1 MAKDNIQ
8 NCNQQDQGLSDL
20 MTEKQLAEYLKVSI
34 YTVRRLRLSEGLPT
48 LKFDSMRAIL
58 YYRPAVEDWLRA
70 RSLPWKEDMDDE
82 GTAVRDDE
90 NTGEDGRTK
99 YCMAPIP
106 D

>member
-1 MAKDNIQ
+1 MDKEIKQ
-8 NCNQQDQGLSDL
+8 NCRQQGQGLSDL

-90 NTGEDGRTK
+90 NTGDDGRTK

>member
-34 YTVRRLRLSEGLPT
+34 YTVRRMRLSEGLPT
-48 LKFDSMRAIL
+48 LKFDNMRAIL
-58 YYRPAVEDWLRA
+58 YYRPAVEDGLRA
-70 RSLPWKEDMDDE
+70 RSLPWKEDMDD
-82 GTAVRDDE
+82 GDTTARDGE
-90 NTGEDGRTK
+90 NTGDVGRTK
-99 YCMAPIP
+99 YRMAPIP